1 MNDEQLTHQM
11 ITVPAINIIKK
22 LRTRLD
28 RQNFCRENSKT
39 IIFNV

>member
-22 LRTRLD
+22 LRTKVD
-28 RQNFCRENSKT
+28 KHNFCRENNKT